1 MPTDAELLASYLAD
15 RDVACPG
22 CGYNLRGSSGTCCP
36 ECGAPLG
43 FSLGQTAI
51 HRRELWLIRSALI
64 VLVVHAGVQLVGGTV
79 NLVRVLSYPGRIDWL
94 YCGTVLV
101 SSLACLGVASVAG
114 WLLVRSRRIGLS
126 SGRQMYV
133 VFLKLLAVLV
143 VVYLGSEFL
152 LLGGSYLLA
161 WMLQ

>member
-1 MPTDAELLASYLAD
+1 
-15 RDVACPG
+15 
-22 CGYNLRGSSGTCCP
+22 
-36 ECGAPLG
+36 
-43 FSLGQTAI
+43 
-51 HRRELWLIRSALI
+51 
-64 VLVVHAGVQLVGGTV
+64 VGGTV